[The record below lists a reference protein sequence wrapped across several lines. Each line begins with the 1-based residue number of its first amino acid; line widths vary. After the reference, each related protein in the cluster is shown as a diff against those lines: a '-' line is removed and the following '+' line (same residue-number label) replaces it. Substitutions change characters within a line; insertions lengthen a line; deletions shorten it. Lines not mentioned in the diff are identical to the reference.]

1 MNNDCFFITA
11 DKKLICWNYKNHK
24 QYELSHAHARRL
36 VDLIYH
42 QAEPQDDN
50 PLDQDLLRCDI
61 LNHQPADDKTWGW
74 DMLSRIFHFGTKNI
88 PVSIQPQNEADWAAL
103 YLEHCESVWSK
114 PLPTQRIN
122 LNALQTIKLLRHT
135 DSGLFEALLK
145 KRSTSRDF
153 LDLPVQLEDLTRIL
167 EYSIGFIDERELPDS
182 SNLPAALR
190 KRRSSPSGG
199 GLNSTEAYVYVRHV
213 DNLDPGLYYY
223 DPFGHCLHLLSTEL
237 PPVGKMLSGQHFS
250 DSISAGFFLTSR
262 LDNLW
267 WKYEHS
273 RAYRIALLEIGHVA
287 QTLQL
292 VATALNLDTWPTGAL
307 CEDLIDP
314 LLQLNSPGEQVL
326 FFVGCGH
333 AKGSAT
339 PNSLRT
345 ILAN

>member
-42 QAEPQDDN
+42 QDEPQDDN

-61 LNHQPADDKTWGW
+61 LNHQPADDETWGW

-88 PVSIQPQNEADWAAL
+88 PLSIQPQNEADWAAL

-114 PLPTQRIN
+114 PLPAQRKD
-122 LNALQTIKLLRHT
+122 LNALQPIQLLRHT

-153 LDLPVQLEDLTRIL
+153 LDLPVPLEDLTRIL

-262 LDNLW
+262 LDKLW

-339 PNSLRT
+339 PNSLKT
-345 ILAN
+345 ILAQ

>member
-11 DKKLICWNYKNHK
+11 DKNLICWNYKNHK

-36 VDLIYH
+36 VDLIY
-42 QAEPQDDN
+42 QQDEPQDDN
-50 PLDQDLLRCDI
+50 PLDQNLLRCDI

-88 PVSIQPQNEADWAAL
+88 ALSIQPKNEADWAAL
-103 YLEHCESVWSK
+103 YLEHCESVLSK
-114 PLPTQRIN
+114 PLPAQRIN
-122 LNALQTIKLLRHT
+122 LNALQTIQLLRHT
-135 DSGLFEALLK
+135 DSGLFEALLT

-167 EYSIGFIDERELPDS
+167 EYSIGFIGERELPDS

-262 LDNLW
+262 FDKLW

-339 PNSLRT
+339 PNSLKT
-345 ILAN
+345 ILAQ